1 MTSSHLT
8 PLNTDTT
15 TNMLATTTVYLLDN
29 IDSFT
34 YNLVDEFAQ
43 LGLRLKLYRNTVPA
57 EYIFAKMQQETGPV
71 LLVLSP
77 GPGAPADAGA
87 MPALLTLCAGIYPV
101 LGICLGH
108 QAIVEHYGG
117 VVGRAGETVHGKTS
131 AIELDDHPVFENL
144 PRPFPVARYHSLMAT
159 TLPTSLI
166 EIARE
171 RHIPMAVIHEKD
183 RMLGFQF
190 HPESVLTTLGK
201 PLLKQSII
209 YLLTRQKA
217 NDQQSTSRAMTPLS
231 SALEANRS

>member
-1 MTSSHLT
+1 MTALT
-8 PLNTDTT
+8 SQQALTSA
-15 TNMLATTTVYLLDN
+15 LAATTIYLLDN

-43 LGLRLKLYRNTVPA
+43 LGAQLKLYRNTVPA
-57 EYIFAKMQQETGPV
+57 DYIFAKMQQESGPV

-87 MPALLTLCAGIYPV
+87 MPALLKLCAGMYPV

-117 VVGRAGETVHGKTS
+117 LVGRAGETVHGKTS
-131 AIELDDHPVFENL
+131 AITLDEHPVFADL

-159 TLPTSLI
+159 ELPTALT

-171 RHIPMAVIHEKD
+171 RHIPMAVINEQQ

-190 HPESVLTTLGK
+190 HPESILTTLGK
-201 PLLKQSII
+201 PLLKQSIA
-209 YLLTRQKA
+209 YLLRDDLPKYDLLKDDLLKD
-217 NDQQSTSRAMTPLS
+217 NVLS
-231 SALEANRS
+231 NEIHRSQR

>member
-1 MTSSHLT
+1 MTTQQAQQSAADLT
-8 PLNTDTT
+8 NPLAGTT
-15 TNMLATTTVYLLDN
+15 IYLLDN

-43 LGLRLKLYRNTVPA
+43 LGFTLKLYRNTVPA
-57 EYIFAKMQQETGPV
+57 DYIFAKMQQETGPV

-87 MPALLTLCAGIYPV
+87 MPALLKLCAGVYPV

-131 AIELDDHPVFENL
+131 AIALDEHPVFADL

-159 TLPTSLI
+159 TLPGALT

-171 RHIPMAVIHEKD
+171 RHIPMAVINEQD

-190 HPESVLTTLGK
+190 HPESILTTLGK
-201 PLLKQSII
+201 PLLKQSVA
-209 YLLTRQKA
+209 YLLK
-217 NDQQSTSRAMTPLS
+217 DQLH
-231 SALEANRS
+231 RSPC

>member
-1 MTSSHLT
+1 MSQ
-8 PLNTDTT
+8 NI
-15 TNMLATTTVYLLDN
+15 NCTVYLLDN

-43 LGLRLKLYRNTVPA
+43 LGVSLKLYRNTVPA
-57 EYIFAKMQQETGPV
+57 NYIFEKMQQETGPV

-77 GPGAPADAGA
+77 GPGAPAEAGS
-87 MPALLTLCAGIYPV
+87 MPALLKRCAGVYPV

-131 AIELDDHPVFENL
+131 AISLAEHPVFDAL

-159 TLPTSLI
+159 TLPDSL
-166 EIARE
+166 EQIANE
-171 RHIPMAVIHEKD
+171 RHIPMAVINETE

-190 HPESVLTTLGK
+190 HPESILTTLGK
-201 PLLKQSII
+201 PLLKQSIE
-209 YLLTRQKA
+209 YLL
-217 NDQQSTSRAMTPLS
+217 
-231 SALEANRS
+231 RS

>member
-1 MTSSHLT
+1 MIT
-8 PLNTDTT
+8 PQAQQAAADVANTLAGTT
-15 TNMLATTTVYLLDN
+15 IYLLDN

-43 LGLRLKLYRNTVPA
+43 LGFSLKLYRNTVPA
-57 EYIFAKMQQETGPV
+57 DYIFAKMQQETGPV

-87 MPALLTLCAGIYPV
+87 MPTLLKLCAGIYPV

-131 AIELDDHPVFENL
+131 AISLDEHPVFTGL

-159 TLPTSLI
+159 TLPASLT

-171 RHIPMAVIHEKD
+171 RHIPMAVINEQQ

-190 HPESVLTTLGK
+190 HPESILTTLGK
-201 PLLKQSII
+201 PLLKQSIA
-209 YLLTRQKA
+209 YLLSAELDNVPKRS
-217 NDQQSTSRAMTPLS
+217 QS
-231 SALEANRS
+231 